1 MFSMRL
7 ALPVPTLRLPAA
19 MRPNPAI
26 FEAGHFSSFNGRAL
40 RLFSF
45 RKKSFGIIPD

>member
-1 MFSMRL
+1 MRL

-26 FEAGHFSSFNGRAL
+26 FEAVHFSSFNRG
-40 RLFSF
+40 FEGFQSF
-45 RKKSFGIIPD
+45 P